1 MSSVLEQALGQ
12 GSIKLQ
18 QSCVSWRETFE
29 LAGLGLVES
38 SRTTSAYTNEMIQA
52 FEELGPY
59 MVIAP
64 GIALAHG
71 RPSEAVLETGLS
83 LVTLSTPV
91 VFGST
96 SNDPVSLV
104 IGLAAVDHD
113 SHIDLMAALSELLMS
128 EDTVNSLLR
137 ATNESEVRSYLS

>member
-1 MSSVLEQALGQ
+1 MGSVLDQALGQ
-12 GSIKLQ
+12 GSIRLKQNCLNWKESFQ
-18 QSCVSWRETFE
+18 V
-29 LAGLGLVES
+29 AGSALVES
-38 SRTTSAYTNEMIQA
+38 NRTTQNYIQEMIKA

-71 RPSEAVLETGLS
+71 RPSESVLETGLS
-83 LVTLSTPV
+83 LVTLSNPIE
-91 VFGST
+91 FGHS

-113 SHIDLMAALSELLMS
+113 GHIDLMSALAELLMN
-128 EDTVNSLLR
+128 EETVNMLLN

>member
-38 SRTTSAYTNEMIQA
+38 SRTTSDYIQEMIQA

-71 RPSEAVLETGLS
+71 RPSESVLETGLS

-96 SNDPVSLV
+96 ANDPVSLV

-128 EDTVNSLLR
+128 EDTVNSLLK

>member
-1 MSSVLEQALGQ
+1 MSSVLSALGE

-18 QSCVSWRETFE
+18 QSCTSWRESFE
-29 LAGLGLVES
+29 LAGAGLVES
-38 SRTTSAYTNEMIQA
+38 GRTLPSYTQEMIQA

-59 MVIAP
+59 MVVAP
-64 GIALAHG
+64 GIALAHA
-71 RPSEAVLETGLS
+71 RPSASVLETGLS
-83 LVTLSTPV
+83 MVTLSTPIE
-91 VFGST
+91 FGSQ

-128 EDTVNSLLR
+128 EEQVTLLLNSTKEAVL
-137 ATNESEVRSYLS
+137 RSYLS

>member
-1 MSSVLEQALGQ
+1 MASVLEQALGQ

-18 QSCVSWRETFE
+18 QSCSSWRETFE

-38 SRTTSAYTNEMIQA
+38 SRTTSSYTQEMIQA

-71 RPSEAVLETGLS
+71 RPSESVLETGLS
-83 LVTLSTPV
+83 LVTLSSPV

-96 SNDPVSLV
+96 ANDPVSLV

-128 EDTVNSLLR
+128 EETVNLLLK
-137 ATNESEVRSYLS
+137 AKNESEVRTYLI

>member
-71 RPSEAVLETGLS
+71 RPSESVLETGLS

-96 SNDPVSLV
+96 ANDPVSLV

-128 EDTVNSLLR
+128 EDAVNF
-137 ATNESEVRSYLS
+137 

>member
-1 MSSVLEQALGQ
+1 MSSVLGKALGQ

-18 QSCVSWRETFE
+18 QACFSWKECFE
-29 LAGLGLVES
+29 VAGEGLVES
-38 SRTTSAYTNEMIQA
+38 KRTTSQYTQEMIQA
-52 FEELGPY
+52 FEDLGPY

-71 RPSEAVLETGLS
+71 RPSESVIETGLS
-83 LVTLSTPV
+83 LVTLANPIE
-91 VFGST
+91 FGSS

-128 EDTVNSLLR
+128 NESVNFLAQ
-137 ATNESEVRSYLS
+137 ATNESEVRAYLS

>member
-71 RPSEAVLETGLS
+71 RPSESVLETGLS

-128 EDTVNSLLR
+128 EDTVNSLLG
-137 ATNESEVRSYLS
+137 ATNESQVRSYLS

>member
-18 QSCVSWRETFE
+18 QSCSSWRETFE
-29 LAGLGLVES
+29 IAGLGLVES

-96 SNDPVSLV
+96 ANDPVSLV

-128 EDTVNSLLR
+128 EDTVNLLLQAR
-137 ATNESEVRSYLS
+137 NESEVRSYLS

>member
-1 MSSVLEQALGQ
+1 MSSVLDQALGQ

-18 QSCVSWRETFE
+18 QACVSWKECFE
-29 LAGLGLVES
+29 LAGAGLVES
-38 SRTTSAYTNEMIQA
+38 KRTTSQYTQEMIQA
-52 FEELGPY
+52 FEDLGPY

-64 GIALAHG
+64 SIALAHS
-71 RPSEAVLETGLS
+71 RPSDSVLETGLS
-83 LVTLSTPV
+83 LVTLANPIE
-91 VFGST
+91 FGST

-128 EDTVNSLLR
+128 NEMVNFLINSRNETELR
-137 ATNESEVRSYLS
+137 KYLS

>member
-1 MSSVLEQALGQ
+1 MSSVMDQALGQ

-71 RPSEAVLETGLS
+71 RPSESVLETGLS

-91 VFGST
+91 AFGST
-96 SNDPVSLV
+96 ANDPVSLV

-128 EDTVNSLLR
+128 EDTVNFLLN
-137 ATNESEVRSYLS
+137 AKNESEVRSYLS

>member
-1 MSSVLEQALGQ
+1 MGSVLDQALGE
-12 GSIKLQ
+12 GSIRLKQNCLNWKESFQ
-18 QSCVSWRETFE
+18 V
-29 LAGLGLVES
+29 AGSALVES
-38 SRTTSAYTNEMIQA
+38 KRTTEDYIQEMIQA

-83 LVTLSTPV
+83 LVTLTYPIE
-91 VFGST
+91 FGHS

-104 IGLAAVDHD
+104 IGLAALDHD
-113 SHIDLMAALSELLMS
+113 SHIDLMSALSELLMS
-128 EDTVNSLLR
+128 EETVNLLLN

>member
-1 MSSVLEQALGQ
+1 MSSVLLNALGQ
-12 GSIKLQ
+12 GSIRLQ
-18 QSCVSWRETFE
+18 QTCFTWKDSFE
-29 LAGLGLVES
+29 IAGSGLVES
-38 SRTTSAYTNEMIQA
+38 KRTTSQYTQEMIEA

-59 MVIAP
+59 MVVAP

-71 RPSEAVLETGLS
+71 RPSESVLETGLS

-91 VFGST
+91 AFGSP
-96 SNDPVSLV
+96 SNDPVSLI

-128 EDTVNSLLR
+128 NESVNFLLN
-137 ATNESEVRSYLS
+137 ATNESEVRTYLS

>member
-1 MSSVLEQALGQ
+1 MDQALGQ

-71 RPSEAVLETGLS
+71 RPSESVLETGLS

-137 ATNESEVRSYLS
+137 ATNESQVRSYLI

>member
-1 MSSVLEQALGQ
+1 MASVLDQALGE
-12 GSIKLQ
+12 GSIRLKQNCLNWKESFQ
-18 QSCVSWRETFE
+18 V
-29 LAGLGLVES
+29 AGSALVES
-38 SRTTSAYTNEMIQA
+38 KRTTEDYIQEMIQA

-83 LVTLSTPV
+83 LVTLSNPIE
-91 VFGST
+91 FGHS
-96 SNDPVSLV
+96 SNDPVSMV

-113 SHIDLMAALSELLMS
+113 SHIDLMSALAELLMS
-128 EDTVNSLLR
+128 EDTVTLLLN

>member
-18 QSCVSWRETFE
+18 QSCVGWRETFE

-71 RPSEAVLETGLS
+71 RPSESVLATGLS
-83 LVTLSTPV
+83 LVTLSSPV

-96 SNDPVSLV
+96 ANDPVSLV

-128 EDTVNSLLR
+128 EDTVNFLLK
-137 ATNESEVRSYLS
+137 ATNESQVRSYLI

>member
-18 QSCVSWRETFE
+18 QSCSSWRETFE

-38 SRTTSAYTNEMIQA
+38 SRTTSSYTQEMIQA
-52 FEELGPY
+52 FEELGAY

-71 RPSEAVLETGLS
+71 RPSESVLETGLS
-83 LVTLSTPV
+83 LVTLSNPV
-91 VFGST
+91 VFGSP

-104 IGLAAVDHD
+104 IGLAALDHD

-128 EDTVNSLLR
+128 KETVNLLLK
-137 ATNESEVRSYLS
+137 ATNESEVRSYLI

>member
-1 MSSVLEQALGQ
+1 MSSVLEQALGS
-12 GSIKLQ
+12 GSIRLQ
-18 QSCVSWRETFE
+18 QTCASWKESFE
-29 LAGLGLVES
+29 VAGAGLVES
-38 SRTTSAYTNEMIQA
+38 KRTTPQYIKEMIQA

-64 GIALAHG
+64 GIALAHA
-71 RPSEAVLETGLS
+71 RPSDSVLETGLS
-83 LVTLSTPV
+83 LVTLKTPV
-91 VFGST
+91 EFGSI

-128 EDTVNSLLR
+128 NESVNFLAQ
-137 ATNESEVRSYLS
+137 ATNESEVRNYLS

>member
-71 RPSEAVLETGLS
+71 RPSESVLATGLS

-96 SNDPVSLV
+96 ANDPVSLV

-128 EDTVNSLLR
+128 EDTVKFLLK
-137 ATNESEVRSYLS
+137 ATNESQVRSYLI

>member
-18 QSCVSWRETFE
+18 QSCSSWRETFE
-29 LAGLGLVES
+29 IAGLGLVES

-71 RPSEAVLETGLS
+71 RPSESVIETGLS

>member
-1 MSSVLEQALGQ
+1 MNSVLQQAFGD
-12 GSIKLQ
+12 GSIKLHQ
-18 QSCVSWRETFE
+18 DCLSWRESFE
-29 LAGLGLVES
+29 VAGTALFES
-38 SRTTSAYTNEMIQA
+38 KRTLSSYTQEMIQA

-71 RPSEAVLETGLS
+71 RPSESVLETGLS
-83 LVTLSTPV
+83 LVTLKTPV
-91 VFGST
+91 EFGSS

-128 EDTVNSLLR
+128 QESVNLLLN
-137 ATNESEVRSYLS
+137 ATNESDVRSYLS

>member
-1 MSSVLEQALGQ
+1 MGSVLDQALGE
-12 GSIKLQ
+12 GSIRLKQNCLNWKESFQ
-18 QSCVSWRETFE
+18 V
-29 LAGLGLVES
+29 AGSALVES
-38 SRTTSAYTNEMIQA
+38 KRTTEDYIQEMIQA

-83 LVTLSTPV
+83 LVTLSNPIE
-91 VFGST
+91 FGHS

-113 SHIDLMAALSELLMS
+113 SHIDLMSALAELLMS
-128 EDTVNSLLR
+128 EDTVNLLLN
-137 ATNESEVRSYLS
+137 ATNESEVRSYLG

>member
-1 MSSVLEQALGQ
+1 VLLNALGQ

-18 QSCVSWRETFE
+18 QTCFTWKDSFE
-29 LAGLGLVES
+29 VAGAGLVES
-38 SRTTSAYTNEMIQA
+38 KRTTAQYTQEMIQA

-59 MVIAP
+59 MVVAP

-71 RPSEAVLETGLS
+71 RPSESVLATGLS

-91 VFGST
+91 VFGSP

-128 EDTVNSLLR
+128 NESVNFLLN
-137 ATNESEVRSYLS
+137 ATNESEVRTYLS

>member
-18 QSCVSWRETFE
+18 QSCVSWKETFE

-71 RPSEAVLETGLS
+71 RPSEAVLATGLS

-96 SNDPVSLV
+96 ANDPVSLV

-128 EDTVNSLLR
+128 EDTVKFLLK
-137 ATNESEVRSYLS
+137 ATNESQVRSYLI

>member
-18 QSCVSWRETFE
+18 QSCSTWRETFE

-38 SRTTSAYTNEMIQA
+38 SRTTSSYTQEMIQA

-71 RPSEAVLETGLS
+71 RPSESVLETGLS

-96 SNDPVSLV
+96 ANDPVSLV

-128 EDTVNSLLR
+128 EEIVNLLLQ
-137 ATNESEVRSYLS
+137 ATNESEVRTYLI

>member
-18 QSCVSWRETFE
+18 QSCVSWREAFE

-71 RPSEAVLETGLS
+71 RPSEAVLATGLS

-96 SNDPVSLV
+96 ANDPVSLV

-128 EDTVNSLLR
+128 EETVNLLLK
-137 ATNESEVRSYLS
+137 ATNESEVRTYLI

>member
-71 RPSEAVLETGLS
+71 RPSESVLETGLS

-96 SNDPVSLV
+96 ANDPVSLV

-128 EDTVNSLLR
+128 EDAVNFLLK
-137 ATNESEVRSYLS
+137 ATNESQVRSYLI